1 MKYRD
6 FYIDETEMLDVLRKS
21 AGEKVHCDGICF
33 QIYAD
38 HDYEIQIGEFTG
50 AYGFEID
57 ESRESVLQFVKE
69 HIDENIELY
78 RTKQFYALIEKDF
91 KDFDY
96 DIHQYPEE
104 YDVLESAEKISNMNK
119 AHEYLM
125 KYKSV
130 NLDDMH
136 YIVTLK
142 RPLETICDYFSQDE
156 NQFVK
161 EFCETISQV
170 AKDKNNVYGYV
181 NEDEGEEEILD
192 IDESENEQENGMAM
206 Q

>member
-6 FYIDETEMLDVLRKS
+6 FYIDETEMSDVLRKT
-21 AGEKVHCDGICF
+21 AGEKIHCKGICF

-50 AYGFEID
+50 AYGYEID
-57 ESRESVLQFVKE
+57 ESRESVLQFVRK
-69 HIDENIELY
+69 HIDENMELY
-78 RTKQFYALIEKDF
+78 RTKQFYSLIEKDF

-119 AHEYLM
+119 AYMFLM
-125 KYKSV
+125 KYKPV
-130 NLDDMH
+130 NVDDMH
-136 YIVTLK
+136 RIVTLK
-142 RPLETICDYFSQDE
+142 RPLETICAYFSQDE
-156 NQFVK
+156 TEFVK
-161 EFCETISQV
+161 EFCETISHV
-170 AKDKNNVYGYV
+170 AKDNDNIYGYV
-181 NEDEGEEEILD
+181 SDDEGEEEILD
-192 IDESENEQENGMAM
+192 ADADEIQELTM